1 MKEIA
6 KLKSLPLL
14 RALLLM
20 GKQNILIDDCVLYN
34 YVYMNE
40 AWQYYCSA
48 IPSPPS
54 WIGS

>member
-20 GKQNILIDDCVLYN
+20 GKQPILTDCVILAYFCIH
-34 YVYMNE
+34 E
-40 AWQYYCSA
+40 RDDKWFFKTL
-48 IPSPPS
+48 
-54 WIGS
+54 